1 MRGPISDRL
10 ANRFHDA
17 TVAEIAAEK
26 ASSLGRAGRRLEA
39 ALTAL
44 HDLDPRVDSIERR
57 EELLDEAGEALF
69 FYLVQREAC
78 GLRDSAEVLDALRVP
93 RAVQLRM
100 GIRRRKR

>member
-1 MRGPISDRL
+1 MNGSPSERL
-10 ANRFHDA
+10 SNRFHDA

-26 ASSLGRAGRRLEA
+26 AASLGRAGNRLESTLA
-39 ALTAL
+39 ALRES
-44 HDLDPRVDSIERR
+44 DPRQDSIERR

-78 GLRDSAEVLDALRVP
+78 GLRDSAEVFETLQVP

-100 GIRRRKR
+100 GARRRKR